1 MKFVF
6 VFFALIVVVA
16 GDGAS
21 DAKWEEFKVCF
32 FLPFLPPCI
41 FPSNMC
47 YAAFQFPIELK

>member
-41 FPSNMC
+41 FPSSIAVMPLFN
-47 YAAFQFPIELK
+47 FLSN